1 MVVSGPGFE
10 SVPQPS
16 SECGVSGDGGSEVV
30 VGVKG
35 QTPPTDRGDGDE
47 TRGGKVYSKLRETC
61 LLCLEYNSQAATI
74 TSMYIHTCT
83 FLGCTMYYSV
93 FHCHPDD
100 RAVVQDSL

>member
-1 MVVSGPGFE
+1 MFTSIMPCGTVHVVSGPGFE

-47 TRGGKVYSKLRETC
+47 TRGGGKVYSKLRETC
-61 LLCLEYNSQAATI
+61 LLAMEML
-74 TSMYIHTCT
+74 
-83 FLGCTMYYSV
+83 
-93 FHCHPDD
+93 
-100 RAVVQDSL
+100 SLSKQQQ

>member
-35 QTPPTDRGDGDE
+35 QTPPTDRGDGDGDG

-61 LLCLEYNSQAATI
+61 LLAMEMLTLNQH
-74 TSMYIHTCT
+74 SMYIHNYIHILCT
-83 FLGCTMYYSV
+83 TIMYSSIPLSSWS
-93 FHCHPDD
+93 HK
-100 RAVVQDSL
+100 